1 MRDLSRALI
10 ALTLCAPLALA
21 GQPALAGD
29 MVMPRGAATGLTET
43 DVGKPYWMLLSQ
55 CAGMF
60 SAAYTLHTKREDAE
74 AAEADKM
81 VGTAM
86 LNAAVDRLVRDR
98 GLDRKSALAMA
109 SEGLA
114 AGRVSG
120 NEILSRGTGRRSPWN
135 TQRSACLDIHDGY
148 LGKYG

>member
-1 MRDLSRALI
+1 MRDLRRALV
-10 ALTLCAPLALA
+10 ALSICAPLALT
-21 GQPALAGD
+21 GQPALAAD

-60 SAAYTLHTKREDAE
+60 SAAYSVHSSRGQAE
-74 AAEADKM
+74 EAEADKT

-98 GLDRKSALAMA
+98 GLDRKAALALA

-114 AGRVSG
+114 AGRESG
-120 NEILSRGTGRRSPWN
+120 NEILARGTRSRSPWN
-135 TQRSACLDIHDGY
+135 TQRSACMDIHDGY
-148 LGKYG
+148 VGKYG